1 MDLARISLK
10 RGYFVFSHQFLTPP
24 PTCHHVIERHLLTD
38 PPPPP
43 QVMTSFMNSPLTGT
57 SCSSGRPS
65 RGGQP
70 GEAGGGEKKV
80 EVDWTNG
87 DGDEC
92 RGWWTGPRFYVA
104 GWQPSSRHQQIDC
117 VHQIRIQRLPDV
129 DNIVVPVLQSKLH
142 SSFSSTTAL
151 VLLTRNE
158 NTVTSAVIQLDD
170 RYRAH
175 GWKMMYA
182 LLYMSLLKSLFQG
195 AVVLCLWVEPLEP
208 GFRLTGC
215 CNRGG
220 RAHLDTFI
228 LLYHIKD
235 CIITIIAYHINSES
249 ST

>member
-1 MDLARISLK
+1 MDGPAVLRGRLAA
-10 RGYFVFSHQFLTPP
+10 FLQTPANRLCSP
-24 PTCHHVIERHLLTD
+24 DQAPNTPWCWQHCCAC
-38 PPPPP
+38 
-43 QVMTSFMNSPLTGT
+43 TS
-57 SCSSGRPS
+57 
-65 RGGQP
+65 
-70 GEAGGGEKKV
+70 
-80 EVDWTNG
+80 W
-87 DGDEC
+87 
-92 RGWWTGPRFYVA
+92 
-104 GWQPSSRHQQIDC
+104 
-117 VHQIRIQRLPDV
+117 
-129 DNIVVPVLQSKLH
+129 LQSKLH

-158 NTVTSAVIQLDD
+158 NTWTSAVIQLDD

-182 LLYMSLLKSLFQG
+182 LLNMSLLKFLFQG

>member
-1 MDLARISLK
+1 MHLRIWTPPSLPHFWGVS
-10 RGYFVFSHQFLTPP
+10 RPPTLTPCYNVTFRLP
-24 PTCHHVIERHLLTD
+24 PYPPPSPCHHVIARHLLAD

-43 QVMTSFMNSPLTGT
+43 QVITSFMNSPLTGT

-117 VHQIRIQRLPDV
+117 VHQIRLQRLPDV
-129 DNIVVPVLQSKLH
+129 DNIVVPVLQSKLQ
-142 SSFSSTTAL
+142 SSFSSTTVL

-158 NTVTSAVIQLDD
+158 NTWTSAVGDLVRWPI
-170 RYRAH
+170 
-175 GWKMMYA
+175 
-182 LLYMSLLKSLFQG
+182 
-195 AVVLCLWVEPLEP
+195 
-208 GFRLTGC
+208 
-215 CNRGG
+215 
-220 RAHLDTFI
+220 
-228 LLYHIKD
+228 
-235 CIITIIAYHINSES
+235 
-249 ST
+249 